1 MIHAMGTLRR
11 LASAVIVALV
21 ASSPLLA
28 HHDWPVDRT
37 RQITL
42 KGTVTAFLWADPHVT
57 IALDVP
63 ANGTVEK
70 WKLGGSSKKNSAVN
84 GWDKNTLKPGDVI
97 TAIGFRF
104 RDGSN
109 AAQLQKIVMANGRE
123 MDLYKGL
130 RVLTSEEAQP
140 DARLVPKRLNAYC
153 NDSGCPDY
161 SKSAEAAKRF
171 SSGGRCFMAVVGTCG
186 KYRFVRVGNG
196 FVSSTEYFDGSGKLA
211 AAKATSDAPPYL
223 TVYGLRPACS
233 EVIATY
239 YCAR

>member
-1 MIHAMGTLRR
+1 MCSRCSA
-11 LASAVIVALV
+11 LAWGVIVALV
-21 ASSPLLA
+21 AASPLLA

-37 RQITL
+37 RQITIM
-42 KGTVTAFLWADPHVT
+42 GTVTAFLWADPHVT

-104 RDGSN
+104 RDGSH
-109 AAQLQKIVMANGRE
+109 AAQVEKIVMADGRA

-130 RVLTSEEAQP
+130 RVLTAEEAQP
-140 DARLVPKRLNAYC
+140 DLRLVPKPLNSYC

-161 SKSAEAAKRF
+161 SRSVEAAKRF
-171 SSGGRCFMAVVGTCG
+171 SSGGRCFMAVVGACG
-186 KYRFVRVGNG
+186 TYRFVRVGDG
-196 FVSSTEYFDGSGKLA
+196 FVSHTEYFEGSGKLA

-223 TVYGLRPACS
+223 TIYGPRPACS
-233 EVIATY
+233 EVIATN